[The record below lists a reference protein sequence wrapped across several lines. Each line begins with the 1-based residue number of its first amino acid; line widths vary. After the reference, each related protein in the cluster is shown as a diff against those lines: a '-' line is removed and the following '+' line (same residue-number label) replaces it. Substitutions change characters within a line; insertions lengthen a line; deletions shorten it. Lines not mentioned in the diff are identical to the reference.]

1 MLKRSTTLAFLADV
15 LFALLPGD
23 DRPDLDKCR
32 GIIFDIEP
40 SLKTHKVLAI
50 KELREWFHKETRITI
65 SPNMGTVMKEIL
77 QKQGYLFYYGDEFI
91 RITENTARL
100 DLKEAR
106 DFVDLMEA
114 VLEKTEP
121 KSF

>member
-15 LFALLPGD
+15 LFAMLPGD
-23 DRPDLDKCR
+23 DRPDVNKCK
-32 GIIFDIEP
+32 GIILDIEP
-40 SLKTHKVLAI
+40 SLKTNKVLAI
-50 KELREWFHKETRITI
+50 KELREWFHGDTKITI
-65 SPNMGTVMKEIL
+65 SPNMGTVLKEVL
-77 QKQGYLFYYGDEFI
+77 QKKGYLYYYGDDFI

-100 DLKEAR
+100 GLKEAK